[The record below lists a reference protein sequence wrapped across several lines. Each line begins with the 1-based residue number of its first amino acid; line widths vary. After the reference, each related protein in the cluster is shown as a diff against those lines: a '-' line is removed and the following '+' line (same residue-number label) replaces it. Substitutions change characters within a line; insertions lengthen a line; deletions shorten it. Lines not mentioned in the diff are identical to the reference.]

1 MTKRRKLNISILSI
15 CLALTC
21 CLTYCLTNYF
31 QAKYTTTQAV
41 VRTIDATPNEID
53 YQSILEEFEDAK
65 LDTVGTLTTFEGTK
79 SISLEDFA
87 ELDNLSESDIETCEN
102 MTVTYNFS
110 YDSETN
116 IVTVSATTKN
126 GENTIEVEEI
136 QGVAFINE
144 KGNVD
149 AVMNIDGEG
158 LLLSEMQDMG
168 IIQNCGWF
176 KNLFKKV
183 VKVVAVAAAVVA
195 VAAVVVATVGATAPA
210 VVAAGVGV
218 VSTSTAIT
226 SASLA
231 TAAVAAGVAVGT
243 MLASYI
249 LDSAITLSE
258 TYVVNFADSVRKTNR
273 SDRYLL
279 VIMSALDQPLISHY
293 KPVSLETAKTWFK
306 LGGQVWTPYSNDAQK
321 LIESCGYVAGNSK
334 GEIGVA
340 EHNIISLG
348 NYGYYHYH
356 ALDPNSHSKIR
367 LPGNGTSADA
377 VVAHAMHC
385 FFYY

>member
-1 MTKRRKLNISILSI
+1 MTNKRTKFNISILSI

-31 QAKYTTTQAV
+31 QAKCSTTQAV

-53 YQSILEEFEDAK
+53 YQGILEEFEDAK
-65 LDTVGTLTTFEGTK
+65 LEESGTLTTFEGTK
-79 SISLEDFA
+79 EISLEDYT

-116 IVTVSATTKN
+116 IVTVSATTKS

-210 VVAAGVGV
+210 VVAVGAGVVAGAAATTL
-218 VSTSTAIT
+218 TSTCLTVAM
-226 SASLA
+226 
-231 TAAVAAGVAVGT
+231 VAAGISLAATAVASIDFEGVKYELKEYSKVAKELIKGFYYLAIGDKDGRMLVSPIRIPT
-243 MLASYI
+243 AALASKAMQSGLSVYSPDQLEAYTVAQI
-249 LDSAITLSE
+249 ASDGRIPVLDPAHQDG
-258 TYVVNFADSVRKTNR
+258 YFAHYHLA
-273 SDRYLL
+273 DR
-279 VIMSALDQPLISHY
+279 P
-293 KPVSLETAKTWFK
+293 KPSTHAFYGIPTAK
-306 LGGQVWTPYSNDAQK
+306 GSYA
-321 LIESCGYVAGNSK
+321 
-334 GEIGVA
+334 
-340 EHNIISLG
+340 
-348 NYGYYHYH
+348 
-356 ALDPNSHSKIR
+356 
-367 LPGNGTSADA
+367 
-377 VVAHAMHC
+377 
-385 FFYY
+385 

>member
-1 MTKRRKLNISILSI
+1 MTKKRTKFNISILSI

-21 CLTYCLTNYF
+21 CLTYCLANYF
-31 QAKYTTTQAV
+31 EAQHTTAVV

-79 SISLEDFA
+79 SISLEDFT
-87 ELDNLSESDIETCEN
+87 ELDNLSESDIETYEN
-102 MTVTYNFS
+102 MTVTYNLS
-110 YDSETN
+110 YDLETN

-176 KNLFKKV
+176 KKLFKKV

-210 VVAAGVGV
+210 VVAVGAGVVAGTAATTL
-218 VSTSTAIT
+218 TSTCLTVAM
-226 SASLA
+226 
-231 TAAVAAGVAVGT
+231 VAAGISLAATAVASIDFEGVKYELKEYSKVAKELIKGFYYLAIGDKDGRMLVSPIRIPT
-243 MLASYI
+243 AALASKAMKSGLSVYSPDPLEAYAVAQMTGNGMAPV
-249 LDSAITLSE
+249 LDPAHE
-258 TYVVNFADSVRKTNR
+258 NGYFA
-273 SDRYLL
+273 
-279 VIMSALDQPLISHY
+279 
-293 KPVSLETAKTWFK
+293 
-306 LGGQVWTPYSNDAQK
+306 
-321 LIESCGYVAGNSK
+321 
-334 GEIGVA
+334 
-340 EHNIISLG
+340 
-348 NYGYYHYH
+348 HYH
-356 ALDPNSHSKIR
+356 AYGRPKPSSH
-367 LPGNGTSADA
+367 A
-377 VVAHAMHC
+377 
-385 FFYY
+385 FYGIPTAKGCY